1 MAILQ
6 VEELTMRFG
15 GLVALSDVGFELA
28 AGEIAG
34 VIGPNGA
41 GKTTLINVISG
52 IYHPTAGRVRYQGR
66 EITGMPAHQRSRIG
80 IGRTFQIIHPLENL
94 DLLENVM
101 VAGLFARGL
110 SVAAARVRAEEIC
123 AFLGLRE
130 LRRPVARLTILEIK
144 KLEIA
149 HALAG
154 APKLLFLDEIMAG
167 LSLEET
173 AEMIQAMQEIRRA
186 QGVAICVV
194 EHVMSVIK
202 ELTSRVIV
210 LDGGQIIAQGPYEVV
225 GRNPRVINAYLGAE
239 A

>member
-1 MAILQ
+1 MGILK
-6 VEELTMRFG
+6 VEGLTMSFG
-15 GLVALSDVGFELA
+15 GLVALSEASFELA
-28 AGEIAG
+28 PGEIVG

-52 IYHPTAGRVRYQGR
+52 IYHATAGRVWYQGR
-66 EITGMPAHQRSRIG
+66 EITGLPAHRRSRMG

-94 DLLENVM
+94 NVLQNVM
-101 VAGLFARGL
+101 VAGIFARGL
-110 SVAAARVRAEEIC
+110 RVAAARRRAEEIC
-123 AFLGLRE
+123 AFLGLDE
-130 LRRPVARLTILEIK
+130 LGRPVSRLTILEIK

-173 AEMIQAMQEIRRA
+173 GDMIQAIREICSE
-186 QGVAICVV
+186 QGVSICVV
-194 EHVMSVIK
+194 EHVMSVIR

-225 GRNPRVINAYLGAE
+225 ARNPRVIDAYLGGE